1 MTQIERFGKYI
12 LLEKI
17 ATGGMAEI
25 YLARAPG
32 ASGIN
37 KYVAIKRILPQ
48 YSDNPE
54 FVEMFKSEAKIAI
67 NLKHS
72 NIVSIFEF
80 GVEKGQFF
88 LVMDFVEGKN
98 LRQIINRM
106 KQSNKSFSL
115 DQILFIIR
123 EAAAGLDS
131 AHRCLDG
138 TSGRPLN
145 ITHRDIS
152 PQNVM
157 MSYEGEIKIVDFGIA
172 KTETQIEA
180 TKAGTLKGKFGYMS
194 PEQAEGIQ
202 VDLRTDVFSLGIVLW
217 ELVANDRLF
226 MANNEMNT
234 LRKIRECQVPSLRKI
249 NPKVPEDLEKIVNK
263 ALAKDRNLR
272 YQTAAALHRD
282 LNTFLNKNYPTF
294 SQHDF
299 GNVIKT
305 LFSDEIV
312 TIRNKLVEYSKID
325 LADVPVSGNDETTR
339 TLTSTQTPVDNR
351 FDGKTVMQSV
361 TATNAISATNATATT
376 PIRQNTTTDTDFSF
390 KDLVDSA
397 VQQRNITSHEKIGA
411 AGKGAI
417 TENLSQQII
426 NAKRK
431 QSQTTTRASSMTNS
445 GGARDTNR
453 ISFNALT
460 SYIPGP
466 TLMLFIVLVG
476 GLLWTGPDKVSRFFT
491 IVNTKTSPTTANIC
505 EQPNPPLECQTTASP
520 SKAEPYKVSVTSNPP
535 GAMIIVNDKDIGK
548 ITPAIIELEAKRT
561 HAITLKLAGYLIYRT
576 EYTADKQS
584 DSLQALLQKTAE
596 GYLNITI
603 FPNNATVYINRDEIP
618 GTPPFKRYAVPA
630 NKELVIRA
638 VDKWTGAEAQER
650 VIVDENRV
658 KTVELF
664 LNKK

>member
-98 LRQIINRM
+98 LRQVINRM
-106 KQSNKSFSL
+106 KQTNKSFGL

-157 MSYEGEIKIVDFGIA
+157 TSYEGEIKIVDFGIA

-312 TIRNKLVEYSKID
+312 TIRNKLVDFSKIE
-325 LADVPVSGNDETTR
+325 LNDVPLGNAAIDETTR
-339 TLTSTQTPVDNR
+339 TVTTTQNSVEVRGSTSPMA
-351 FDGKTVMQSV
+351 G
-361 TATNAISATNATATT
+361 TATT
-376 PIRQNTTTDTDFSF
+376 PLNPHTVTDTEISF
-390 KDLVDSA
+390 KDLVDSSLQ
-397 VQQRNITSHEKIGA
+397 QQRSITSFDKIGST
-411 AGKGAI
+411 GKGTA
-417 TENLSQQII
+417 NDSLAQQIM

-431 QSQTTTRASSMTNS
+431 QITSNNVVATRPPNINP
-445 GGARDTNR
+445 ARKGLN
-453 ISFNALT
+453 FNFNFIHNL
-460 SYIPGP
+460 IPGP
-466 TLMLFIVLVG
+466 TLMLFLVLIG
-476 GLLWTGPDKVSRFFT
+476 GFIWTGPENVQKFFRILLLQKDT
-491 IVNTKTSPTTANIC
+491 AVDCSSATPPPECEKTTN
-505 EQPNPPLECQTTASP
+505 ASKEDVTP
-520 SKAEPYKVSVTSNPP
+520 RGNLYKVSITSNPP
-535 GAMIIVNDKDIGK
+535 GATIIVNDKDVGK
-548 ITPAIIELEAKRT
+548 ITPAIIELPAKRT
-561 HAITLKLAGYLIYRT
+561 HAITLKLGGYLIYRT
-576 EYTADKQS
+576 DYTADKQS
-584 DSLQALLQKTAE
+584 DSLQALLQKTVE
-596 GYLNITI
+596 GYLNITV
-603 FPNNATVYINRDEIP
+603 FPNNAKIFINRDEIP
-618 GTPPFKRYAVPA
+618 GSPPFKRYAVPA

-658 KTVELF
+658 RTVELF

>member
-17 ATGGMAEI
+17 ASGGMAEI

-138 TSGRPLN
+138 NSGRPLN

-157 MSYEGEIKIVDFGIA
+157 ISYEGEIKIIDFGIA
-172 KTETQIEA
+172 KTESQIEA

-226 MANNEMNT
+226 MANNEVNT
-234 LRKIRECQVPSLRKI
+234 LRKIRECQVPSLKKI
-249 NPKVPEDLEKIVNK
+249 NSKVPDDLEKIVNK
-263 ALAKDRNLR
+263 SLAKDRNLR

-305 LFSDEIV
+305 IFSDEIV
-312 TIRNKLVEYSKID
+312 TIRNKLVEYSKIEVGE
-325 LADVPVSGNDETTR
+325 VPNITTSDEFTR
-339 TLTSTQTPVDNR
+339 TLTSTETPVEVKMPT
-351 FDGKTVMQSV
+351 GQ
-361 TATNAISATNATATT
+361 AATT
-376 PIRQNTTTDTDFSF
+376 ALSQKTSTDSDVNFR
-390 KDLVDSA
+390 DLVDSSL
-397 VQQRNITSHEKIGA
+397 QQRNVVNSV
-411 AGKGAI
+411 GKGSFSQSLANQI
-417 TENLSQQII
+417 T
-426 NAKRK
+426 NAAKKKSRK
-431 QSQTTTRASSMTNS
+431 PSTRTN
-445 GGARDTNR
+445 G
-453 ISFNALT
+453 SFRSKLNIGDVIRQ
-460 SYIPGP
+460 YIPGP
-466 TLMLFIVLVG
+466 TLMLLMVLGGGFVWSGPENVQKFLKFLFVG
-476 GLLWTGPDKVSRFFT
+476 GVTNSQCAGT
-491 IVNTKTSPTTANIC
+491 
-505 EQPNPPLECQTTASP
+505 NPPENCETDLP
-520 SKAEPYKVSVTSNPP
+520 SKKPNDPANVGATLYKVSITSNPP
-535 GAMIIVNDKDIGK
+535 GATIIVNDADIGK
-548 ITPAIIELEAKRT
+548 ITPAIVELEAKRT
-561 HAITLKLAGYLIYRT
+561 HNITLKLAGFLIYRT

-584 DSLQALLQKTAE
+584 DAFQALLQKTVE
-596 GYLNITI
+596 GYLNIRV
-603 FPNNATVYINRDEIP
+603 FPNNAKVYINRDEIP
-618 GTPPFKRYAVPA
+618 GSPPFNRYAVPA

-650 VIVDENRV
+650 VVIDENRV
-658 KTVELF
+658 KTIELF

>member
-1 MTQIERFGKYI
+1 MTQIESFGKYI

-106 KQSNKSFSL
+106 KQSNKSFGL
-115 DQILFIIR
+115 DQILFIMR

-157 MSYEGEIKIVDFGIA
+157 ISYEGEIKIVDFGIA

-217 ELVANDRLF
+217 ELVASDRLF

-249 NPKVPEDLEKIVNK
+249 NSKVPEDLEKIVNK

-305 LFSDEIV
+305 IFSDEIV
-312 TIRNKLVEYSKID
+312 MVRNKLVEYSKIE
-325 LADVPVSGNDETTR
+325 LSDVPSSNGMNEEVTR
-339 TLTSTQTPVDNR
+339 TLTSTETPVEAKMP
-351 FDGKTVMQSV
+351 GSV
-361 TATNAISATNATATT
+361 NTNPLTKQTS
-376 PIRQNTTTDTDFSF
+376 TDSDVDF
-390 KDLVDSA
+390 KGLVDSSL
-397 VQQRNITSHEKIGA
+397 QQKNITSVNAG
-411 AGKGAI
+411 GKGSTVQGLARQLANA
-417 TENLSQQII
+417 TKKRSKKPSSRTNGSYKPNLNIGDLVRQ
-426 NAKRK
+426 
-431 QSQTTTRASSMTNS
+431 
-445 GGARDTNR
+445 
-453 ISFNALT
+453 
-460 SYIPGP
+460 YIPGP
-466 TLMLFIVLVG
+466 TLMLLIVLGGGFIWSGPENVQRFVG
-476 GLLWTGPDKVSRFFT
+476 FLFFSGPKVEDSRC
-491 IVNTKTSPTTANIC
+491 V
-505 EQPNPPLECQTTASP
+505 EPNPPVECNTDLASKKP
-520 SKAEPYKVSVTSNPP
+520 LDLNLYKISITSNPP
-535 GAMIIVNDKDIGK
+535 GASIIIDDQDIGK
-548 ITPAIIELEAKRT
+548 ITPAIVELKAKKT
-561 HAITLKLAGYLIYRT
+561 HNITLKLAGFLIYRT

-584 DSLQALLQKTAE
+584 DALQALLQKTVE
-596 GYLNITI
+596 GYLNIRV
-603 FPNNATVYINRDEIP
+603 FPNNAIVYINRDQIL
-618 GTPPFKRYAVPA
+618 GSPPFNRYAVPA
-630 NKELVIRA
+630 NKELVVRA

-650 VIVDENRV
+650 VVIEENRV

>member
-106 KQSNKSFSL
+106 KQSNKSFGL
-115 DQILFIIR
+115 DQILFIMR

-138 TSGRPLN
+138 NSGRPLN

-152 PQNVM
+152 PQNIM

-312 TIRNKLVEYSKID
+312 TIRNKLVDYSKIE
-325 LADVPVSGNDETTR
+325 LSEIPVAGGDDDMTR
-339 TLTSTQTPVDNR
+339 TLTSTHTPAAPSPSPGT
-351 FDGKTVMQSV
+351 FDAKTVNQLTLS
-361 TATNAISATNATATT
+361 TATATT
-376 PIRQNTTTDTDFSF
+376 PIKQGTITDTDINF
-390 KDLVDSA
+390 KDLVDSSLQ
-397 VQQRNITSHEKIGA
+397 QQRSITSHEKIGA
-411 AGKGAI
+411 AGRGTI
-417 TENLSQQII
+417 TEGLAQQIL

-431 QSQTTTRASSMTNS
+431 HNNS
-445 GGARDTNR
+445 GRTHTNNGGNKR
-453 ISFNALT
+453 SQISFNFLT
-460 SYIPGP
+460 QLIPGP
-466 TLMLFIVLVG
+466 TLMLFIVLIG
-476 GLLWTGPDKVSRFFT
+476 GFVWTGPDNVQKFFRLLVLQPEK
-491 IVNTKTSPTTANIC
+491 IPGIC
-505 EQPNPPLECQTTASP
+505 EQAVPPPECGKTNISSTGELYS
-520 SKAEPYKVSVTSNPP
+520 VSVTSNPP
-535 GAMIIVNDKDIGK
+535 GATIIVNDKDIGR
-548 ITPAIIELEAKRT
+548 ITPAIIKLEAKRT
-561 HAITLKLAGYLIYRT
+561 HAITLKLGGYLIYRT
-576 EYTADKQS
+576 DYTADKQS
-584 DSLQALLQKTAE
+584 DALQALLQKTVE
-596 GYLNITI
+596 GYLNITV
-603 FPNNATVYINRDEIP
+603 FPNNAKIYINRDEIP
-618 GTPPFKRYAVPA
+618 GSPPFKRYAVPA

>member
-1 MTQIERFGKYI
+1 VTQIERFGKYI

-106 KQSNKSFSL
+106 KQVNKSFSL

-123 EAAAGLDS
+123 EAGAGLDS

-138 TSGRPLN
+138 NSGRPLN

-157 MSYEGEIKIVDFGIA
+157 ISYEGEIKIVDFGIA

-249 NPKVPEDLEKIVNK
+249 NSKVPEDLEKIVNK

-312 TIRNKLVEYSKID
+312 TVRNKLVDYSKIEIND
-325 LADVPVSGNDETTR
+325 LTPSPAVEETTK
-339 TLTSTQTPVDNR
+339 TLTTTETPVPP
-351 FDGKTVMQSV
+351 KMQMPQSTSV
-361 TATNAISATNATATT
+361 TATQ
-376 PIRQNTTTDTDFSF
+376 PITQQTITDTDVNF
-390 KDLVDSA
+390 KDLVDSSL
-397 VQQRNITSHEKIGA
+397 QQRNVTSHEKINS
-411 AGKGAI
+411 AGKGTLTQSLA
-417 TENLSQQII
+417 QQIA
-426 NAKRK
+426 NANRK
-431 QSQTTTRASSMTNS
+431 HRPNPGMRTGSMKIKPNFFDQL
-445 GGARDTNR
+445 RNV
-453 ISFNALT
+453 
-460 SYIPGP
+460 IPGP
-466 TLMLFIVLVG
+466 TLMLLLVLIG
-476 GLLWTGPDKVSRFFT
+476 GFFWTGPENVQKFTRLMLKHSPPTPLSSPDKT
-491 IVNTKTSPTTANIC
+491 C
-505 EQPNPPLECQTTASP
+505 EGDDCESSGAS
-520 SKAEPYKVSVTSNPP
+520 KEEQYKVSITSNPP
-535 GAMIIVNDKDIGK
+535 GAAIILNDRDIGK
-548 ITPAIIELEAKRT
+548 ITPALVDLPAKKT

-576 EYTADKQS
+576 EYTADKPS
-584 DSLQALLQKTAE
+584 DALQALLQKTVE
-596 GYLNITI
+596 GYLNIRV
-603 FPNNATVYINRDEIP
+603 FPNNAIIFINKEPVP
-618 GTPPFKRYAVPA
+618 GTPPFNRYAVPA
-630 NKELVIRA
+630 NKQLVVRA
-638 VDKWTGAEAQER
+638 VDKWTGAEATET
-650 VIVDENRV
+650 VYIEENRV